1 MRSTDWDIVMS
12 HMDESY
18 LQDALSSKGTVM
30 TQKMDFEKENAMR
43 NHKTTTLR
51 FGRSLLVAA
60 VVVVMVTCVAFAAN
74 FFGIQEMFNRS
85 GRQLPNDAAADIQQ
99 HQVKGEGA
107 GWACAVTESLSDA
120 STAMVS
126 ITVTS
131 EDEYVLVPTDAQP
144 DDPAANIGLAGG
156 GTLAD
161 YAAEQGKKL
170 LMVGAGI
177 SNAEDLGIYS
187 ASLSFENVSDGEM
200 VILINAKKS
209 ASAAVIDAVCAVTAV
224 EADSG
229 AVQRVDLPF
238 TLQESA
244 AKDTVYFAAGG
255 QTISGLEF
263 SEAHVEETSLGL
275 NLEIP
280 VKILDE
286 NAFRDIMKIDFDGLT
301 YDEGGFVLEDD
312 GTWIGQYPMCQGD
325 IDGELKALVYD
336 WDNQLLSEIV
346 FNQQ

>member
-1 MRSTDWDIVMS
+1 MRSTDWDLVMN

-43 NHKTTTLR
+43 DHKTTLR
-51 FGRSLLVAA
+51 FGRGLLAAA
-60 VVVVMVTCVAFAAN
+60 VVAAMVTCVAFAAN
-74 FFGIQEMFNRS
+74 FFGIQEMFSRS
-85 GRQLPNDAAADIQQ
+85 GRQFPNDAAADIQR
-99 HQVKGEGA
+99 HQVKGDGA

-120 STAMVS
+120 STVMVS

-144 DDPAANIGLAGG
+144 DDPAADIGLAGD

-161 YAAEQGKKL
+161 YAAERGKKL

-177 SNAEDLGIYS
+177 GNAEDLGIDS
-187 ASLSFENVSDGEM
+187 ASLSFENVSDGEL
-200 VILINAKKS
+200 VILINAKKN
-209 ASAAVIDAVCAVTAV
+209 ASAAAIDAVCTVTAV

-229 AVQRVDLPF
+229 AVQRVELPF
-238 TLQESA
+238 TLKESTA
-244 AKDTVYFAAGG
+244 EDTVYLAADG

-263 SEAHVEETSLGL
+263 GEARVEETSLGL

-280 VKILDE
+280 VKALDE
-286 NAFRDIMKIDFDGLT
+286 DALRDIMKIDFAGLA
-301 YDEGGFVLEDD
+301 YDEGGFVLGDD
-312 GTWIGQYPMCQGD
+312 GTWTGKYPMCRGD
-325 IDGELKALVYD
+325 IDGELRALVYD
-336 WDNQLLSEIV
+336 WDNQLLGEIV